1 MKNAQK
7 KDFLPEEFSVP
18 AATFARNKI
27 TLLNLRVPR
36 TEMAFQK
43 PSKPSYQKWQNT
55 VLVERDAEI
64 KNLKM
69 VAKVSPREPLEHMPL
84 STASIPTA
92 MMALVAKFIVS
103 DDQSNV
109 PVSHNSIERPA
120 KLKTANDR
128 CPPLPH
134 TTTSNG
140 TNWRRKN

>member
-55 VLVERDAEI
+55 VLVERDAEV

-69 VAKVSPREPLEHMPL
+69 VAKVSPREPLEHEVAAHVL
-84 STASIPTA
+84 AKRLLLGFISLGVCLAAGCST
-92 MMALVAKFIVS
+92 L
-103 DDQSNV
+103 
-109 PVSHNSIERPA
+109 
-120 KLKTANDR
+120 L
-128 CPPLPH
+128 
-134 TTTSNG
+134 
-140 TNWRRKN
+140 